1 MSLKLAV
8 TIDVEEEGLF
18 QGRDDSRN
26 ASVNNV
32 SELIRLDSIFQD
44 WGIRPTLLITYPV
57 ARHVPH
63 QQFLM
68 ELKERWSGEIGAHLH
83 WWNTPPFED
92 LPYPEPVPSG
102 LIPRGLLQAKLNT
115 LSDTIKSMGA
125 DPNCF
130 RMGRFNMSSR
140 MFSLLEEAGIAVDSS
155 VAPMHRYLGGPDHLC
170 APTDPY
176 FPDPEDVRRPG
187 KSSVLEV
194 PVTILPLAPM
204 LGSFL
209 ERVPKTVLSPDWV
222 SWFAMYLGSLSAQP
236 VGTGLRRMK
245 AAACLHGSRRGRI
258 LTIFFHSSEL
268 MPGCHPQHP
277 THREIEKFLQRLRDF
292 FAWLHRRNVESLTL
306 SEIGA
311 LYGEAQ
317 RIPIGPLRS
326 GLPTGRS

>member
-18 QGRDDSRN
+18 RGRYDSLG

-32 SELIRLDSIFQD
+32 SELTRLDSIFRQ
-44 WGIRPTLLITYPV
+44 WGIRPTLLVTYPV
-57 ARHVPH
+57 ARHGPH

-68 ELKERWSGEIGAHLH
+68 ELKERWRGEIGAHLH
-83 WWNTPPFED
+83 WWNTPPLEN

-102 LIPRGLLQAKLNT
+102 LIPRELLQAKLNT
-115 LSDTIKSMGA
+115 LLDAIKSMGA

-130 RMGRFNMSSR
+130 RMGRFNISPR

-155 VAPMHRYLGGPDHLC
+155 IAPMHRYLGGPDHLC

-176 FPDPEDVRRPG
+176 FPDPEDLRRPG
-187 KSSVLEV
+187 NSGVMEV
-194 PVTILPLAPM
+194 PVTVLPLAPR

-209 ERVPKTVLSPDWV
+209 ERLPEALVPPDWV

-245 AAACLHGSRRGRI
+245 AAASLHGSRGGRV

-268 MPGCHPQHP
+268 VAGLHPQHP
-277 THREIEKFLQRLRDF
+277 TYREVEGFLHRLREF
-292 FAWLHRRNVESLTL
+292 FVWLDRRKVESLTL

-311 LYGEAQ
+311 LYGEERHVPVEPLQ
-317 RIPIGPLRS
+317 REV
-326 GLPTGRS
+326 PTGRA